1 MRQEPPPVPLCPLC
15 GRPIPADVPQSRHH
29 LVPRLRG
36 GKGGATVLLHA
47 ICHRE
52 VHAALSESELARDYS
67 TIEALRTHPRIAA
80 FVDWVAGRP
89 PGFTSRVPGPRRGRR
104 GR

>member
-1 MRQEPPPVPLCPLC
+1 M
-15 GRPIPADVPQSRHH
+15 
-29 LVPRLRG
+29 
-36 GKGGATVLLHA
+36 LLHE

-52 VHAALSESELARDYS
+52 VHAALSETELARGHA

-80 FVDWVAGRP
+80 FVAWIARRP

-104 GR
+104 GG